1 MARYKGFSSS
11 SNGRRFRLGDLDL
24 IKQDLVNH
32 FNIRKGEKL
41 MRPTFGCGIWDYLFE
56 PMTDSLRETI
66 VAEIKQVIDYDPRVN
81 ADKVMVTSYEQG
93 IQIELD
99 ISLVD
104 GNQTG
109 TMVLRF
115 DREEQA
121 VMSF

>member
-56 PMTDSLRETI
+56 PMTDSLREAI